1 MPTLIRLF
9 VTGLLTVFTLTS
21 QAADIAPLQQR
32 WAEIQY
38 QLPDKEKPAAF
49 EALAAEA
56 EQVSQNEP
64 DSAPALIWHGIILSS
79 WAGTEGG
86 LGALGKVKQA
96 KAELEKALA
105 IDPEALNGS
114 AYTSL
119 GALYYQVPGWP
130 IGFGDD
136 DQAEALLK
144 RALELNPDGIDSNFF
159 WADYLLD
166 QNRYAEAKAALL
178 KAQAA
183 APRPE
188 RPLADQGRQAE
199 IRERLTKLTNG

>member
-79 WAGTEGG
+79 WAGAEGG

-188 RPLADQGRQAE
+188 RPLAE

>member
-79 WAGTEGG
+79 WAGAEGG

-188 RPLADQGRQAE
+188 RPLADQGR
-199 IRERLTKLTNG
+199 